1 MFLLWFNEL
10 TKAQETDI
18 ETATAYI
25 LNSILAMND
34 SKKLMQNEKVI
45 AKYDKLSNATIDFI
59 DTIYTYDMER
69 IKDSA
74 HELKKAISNFG
85 YDAKKVDKRMSNK
98 INNMK
103 FKRNIDDVVNY
114 LDEALAPEK
123 EEEDECVLQLS
134 W

>member
-45 AKYDKLSNATIDFI
+45 VKYDKLSNATIDFI

-103 FKRNIDDVVNY
+103 FKRNIDDVVNWVCK
-114 LDEALAPEK
+114 L
-123 EEEDECVLQLS
+123 
-134 W
+134 